1 MFRLSRYY
9 FLTCCSLKEIQNL
22 HKFIVD
28 DEFAEVSLVW
38 NSALKFGRRNL
49 VFVCALCEQE
59 ARAGEALE

>member
-1 MFRLSRYY
+1 MLF
-9 FLTCCSLKEIQNL
+9 FEEIRNL
-22 HKFIVD
+22 QKFIVD